1 MLLAQLELTEY
12 TIALDLQHRIVERK
26 ILRGGPDV
34 LIVLEHP
41 HTITL
46 GTRGRQSDV
55 LTSAEC
61 LRDRGIALYSVD
73 RGGEATYHGPG
84 QIVCYPI
91 VDLRS
96 MGISV
101 RSYVAS
107 LEHTVL
113 KVLEYFGVAGFC
125 QAGKV
130 GVWTGQNDKI
140 ASIGVRIRRRV
151 TYHGFSLNVELR
163 LDPAELIV
171 SCGMPLARMVDLQ
184 QVTGTHI
191 DMQAVRRAIADSF
204 STVFNVK
211 LDPCSVEDAYT

>member
-12 TIALDLQHRIVERK
+12 TAALDLQRRIVERI

-34 LIVLEHP
+34 LIVMEHP

-46 GTRGRQSDV
+46 GARGRQSDV

-61 LRDRGIALYSVD
+61 LRKLGIALYSVD

-91 VDLRS
+91 MDLKS

-101 RSYVAS
+101 RSYVAG
-107 LEHTVL
+107 LEHTII
-113 KVLEYFGVAGFC
+113 KALESFGVTGFR
-125 QAGKV
+125 QAGRV
-130 GVWTGQNDKI
+130 GVWTGEHDKI

-151 TYHGFSLNVELR
+151 TYHGFSLNVGLS
-163 LDPAELIV
+163 LDPSQLIV
-171 SCGMPLARMVDLQ
+171 SCGMPMARMVDLQ
-184 QVTGTHI
+184 QLTGTLI

-204 STVFNVK
+204 SSVFNVK
-211 LDPCSVEDAYT
+211 LEPCSAEDACR